1 MTLGLW
7 WSLLTGMGGPHQGFD
22 QQAHIQ
28 ESAQLLSSYLQIDTR
43 AGKELDGA
51 RFLGEHLAAA
61 GVPYEID
68 EYEPGR
74 ANLMARLSGDGTGG
88 GPVCLLSHIDTVDWE
103 PELWEGGPGPLSG
116 AIRDGW
122 VWGRGALDMKG
133 MGIVELQA
141 FTALK
146 QSQAPL
152 NRDVWFLAVSD
163 EEDGNGGAKRLVE
176 RWDELGCAYVLNEGG
191 IGVQD
196 LLFEGQTVYPISV
209 GEKGVLWLRLLAHGE
224 PGHGSTP
231 VVERESPEHLIRAV
245 NKVRAHNEA
254 QEPEW
259 HPAMTELLNNVG
271 QQRKGVERAALT
283 KPTLTKTLLKGQ
295 LMDHPVIRASMT
307 TTWHLTGLEGAR
319 APNVVPGTSSAVL
332 DIRLSPGK
340 TAEMALVELRA
351 LIDDETVEL
360 QVIAQEEAAVSEW
373 RDDPF
378 YQALSRHIQADRP
391 DLVVGP
397 AISPGFTD
405 SIYLRQM
412 GARAYGLVPFE
423 VPQNELA
430 GFHGPKERVSVE
442 NVDRG
447 VRWLIGVLEETCT
460 QPRAIESQR

>member
-1 MTLGLW
+1 MQQVRL
-7 WSLLTGMGGPHQGFD
+7 SLSRTNNKRRSLPA
-22 QQAHIQ
+22 QAHVVRCNNPTAAI
-28 ESAQLLSSYLQIDTR
+28 SS
-43 AGKELDGA
+43 GGEGVSFP
-51 RFLGEHLAAA
+51 RFLLLLHLLALR
-61 GVPYEID
+61 G
-68 EYEPGR
+68 
-74 ANLMARLSGDGTGG
+74 
-88 GPVCLLSHIDTVDWE
+88 VCLL
-103 PELWEGGPGPLSG
+103 
-116 AIRDGW
+116 RDRRQA
-122 VWGRGALDMKG
+122 RG
-133 MGIVELQA
+133 E
-141 FTALK
+141 
-146 QSQAPL
+146 
-152 NRDVWFLAVSD
+152 
-163 EEDGNGGAKRLVE
+163 
-176 RWDELGCAYVLNEGG
+176 
-191 IGVQD
+191 
-196 LLFEGQTVYPISV
+196 
-209 GEKGVLWLRLLAHGE
+209 
-224 PGHGSTP
+224 
-231 VVERESPEHLIRAV
+231 RAV
-245 NKVRAHNEA
+245 
-254 QEPEW
+254 QEE
-259 HPAMTELLNNVG
+259 EL
-271 QQRKGVERAALT
+271 AWY
-283 KPTLTKTLLKGQ
+283 
-295 LMDHPVIRASMT
+295 VIRASMT